1 MQHDYDLLIVGGGL
15 AGNCLALALKDTGL
29 KIAIVE
35 AGTREQHHA
44 SPAGDRALAL
54 AAGTVKM
61 LEALGIW
68 QGIAQA
74 ATAIKDIHISDQ
86 GHFGKVRLSAQ
97 KENVEALGYVITAR
111 DIETHVAK
119 LVTDDCMDAGGTTPW
134 TGEVEQR
141 MEQLPRATQ
150 GAVAEADIKLIC
162 PARLVGLMAGN
173 NTVNVSLKRGDESLI
188 VTAKLLVGADGGNS
202 SVRKL
207 LEIAQ
212 HITEY
217 GQTALVTT
225 VKSSLPHKNIAFE
238 RFTASGPLAMLPVDN
253 NHCAVV
259 WTRTSEDANTLMSCS
274 EIDFLAELQQCFG
287 YKLGELSL
295 TEPRRAFPLSLIRAE
310 KMIAARTVVIG
321 NAVHQLHPVAGQ
333 GFNLGLRD
341 VVQLAE
347 MIVKQHEAN
356 QDIGAVNFLTAYAQS
371 RQKDHDRTIGFTNN
385 VVRIFS
391 NDWLALAAARNIGL
405 AILDHI
411 PAAKTLLARHAMGLA
426 GRLPRLL

>member
-1 MQHDYDLLIVGGGL
+1 MQHDYDLVIAGGGL

-29 KIAIVE
+29 KIAIIEVH
-35 AGTREQHHA
+35 TRKQLHD

-74 ATAIKDIHISDQ
+74 ATAIKNIHISDQ

-97 KENVEALGYVITAR
+97 KEHVEALGYVITAR
-111 DIETHVAK
+111 DIEAHVAK
-119 LVTDDCMDAGGTTPW
+119 LVTDAN
-134 TGEVEQR
+134 
-141 MEQLPRATQ
+141 
-150 GAVAEADIKLIC
+150 IKLIS
-162 PARLVGLMAGN
+162 PARLVGLMAGRN
-173 NTVNVSLKRGDESLI
+173 AVNVSLKRGDEPFNIS
-188 VTAKLLVGADGGNS
+188 AKLLVGADGGNS

-207 LEIAQ
+207 LEIPQ

-225 VKSSLPHKNIAFE
+225 VKSSLPHNNTAFE
-238 RFTASGPLAMLPVDN
+238 RFTASGPLALLPVDTD
-253 NHCAVV
+253 HCAVV
-259 WTRTSEDANTLMSCS
+259 WTRSSEDADALMSGS
-274 EIDFLAELQQCFG
+274 EADFRSELQQCFG

-295 TEPRRAFPLSLIRAE
+295 AAPRRAFPLSLIRAE
-310 KMIAARTVVIG
+310 KMIAARTVIIG

-347 MIVKQHEAN
+347 MIIKQHQEN
-356 QDIGAVNFLTAYAQS
+356 QDIGAADFLTAYAQS
-371 RQKDHDRTIGFTNN
+371 RQKDHDQTIGFTNS

-405 AILDHI
+405 AVLDHI
-411 PAAKTLLARHAMGLA
+411 PAAKTWLTRHAMGLV
-426 GRLPRLL
+426 GRLPRLGSRR

>member
-1 MQHDYDLLIVGGGL
+1 MQHDYDLVIVGGGL
-15 AGNCLALALKDTGL
+15 AGNCLALALEDTGL

-35 AGTREQHHA
+35 ANTREQLHD

-68 QGIAQA
+68 QGISHA
-74 ATAIKDIHISDQ
+74 ATAIKNIHISDQ

-111 DIETHVAK
+111 DIEAHVAK
-119 LVTDDCMDAGGTTPW
+119 LVN
-134 TGEVEQR
+134 VS
-141 MEQLPRATQ
+141 
-150 GAVAEADIKLIC
+150 DIELIC

-173 NTVNVSLKRGDESLI
+173 NAVNVSLKRGDEPINVSATAPCVALPPASMQSS
-188 VTAKLLVGADGGNS
+188 AKLLVGADGGNS
-202 SVRKL
+202 SVRNL

-212 HITEY
+212 HTTEY

-225 VKSSLPHKNIAFE
+225 VKASLPHNNTAFE
-238 RFTASGPLAMLPVDN
+238 RFTASGPLALLPVDTD
-253 NHCAVV
+253 HCAVV
-259 WTRTSEDANTLMSCS
+259 WTRTSEDANALMSGS
-274 EIDFLAELQQCFG
+274 EADFLAELQQCFG
-287 YKLGELSL
+287 YRLGELSL
-295 TEPRRAFPLSLIRAE
+295 AAPRRAFPLSLIRAE
-310 KMIAARTVVIG
+310 KMIAARTVIIG

-347 MIVKQHEAN
+347 MIINQHQKK
-356 QDIGAVNFLTAYAQS
+356 QDIGDADFLTAYAES
-371 RQKDHDRTIGFTNN
+371 RLQDHDRTIGFTNS

-411 PAAKTLLARHAMGLA
+411 PAAKTWLTRHAMGLA
-426 GRLPRLL
+426 GRLPRLGSRR